1 MWIGLYVDGLDWI
14 HVIHVDLIVI
24 QVNSYNSC
32 GYAKVML
39 VK

>member
-1 MWIGLYVDGLDWI
+1 MDVLDWI

-24 QVNSYNSC
+24 QVNSYDSC